1 MHLINLVVEKTKLG
15 ENLIIHCE
23 GGIGRTGTF
32 IANVL
37 IQEYL
42 NNEGLINNV
51 NNINFDVFKFLMSLR
66 TRRPGMIESKEQFAS
81 LFKLFESLE

>member
-1 MHLINLVVEKTKLG
+1 MVVEKRKLR
-15 ENLIIHCE
+15 ENFIIHCE

-32 IANVL
+32 LANVL

-42 NNEGLINNV
+42 KNEGLINNI
-51 NNINFDVFKFLMSLR
+51 NKINFDAFKFLMSLR